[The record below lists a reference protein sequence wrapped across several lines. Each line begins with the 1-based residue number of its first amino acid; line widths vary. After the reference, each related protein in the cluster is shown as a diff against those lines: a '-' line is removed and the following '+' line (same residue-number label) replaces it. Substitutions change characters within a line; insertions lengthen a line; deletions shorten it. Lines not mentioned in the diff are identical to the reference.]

1 MAIILIVRY
10 KVFGFGSQE
19 PEVRSQE
26 SGVRSQESG
35 DDAQSSYTSY
45 L

>member
-10 KVFGFGSQE
+10 EVFGFGSQE

-26 SGVRSQESG
+26 SW

-45 L
+45 LWETL